1 MTTPNLLRV
10 LLADDHVILRQG
22 LASLL
27 NMEADMQVVA
37 QAGTGRTAVD
47 LYREHHPDI
56 GLIDIE
62 MPDGD
67 GPEAISVI
75 RTFDPA
81 AKLIV
86 LTTYIGEEDVFRAMS
101 AGAKGYLLK
110 DEEPEVLM
118 ACIRKVAA
126 GGKHI
131 SGQVAEKLSDR
142 MPGEQLSDRE
152 TDVLRLL
159 AQGKP
164 NADIAR
170 TLGISESTVKFH
182 MNNILSKL
190 HVSDRT
196 QAVVVASRRGLL
208 RLT

>member
-1 MTTPNLLRV
+1 
-10 LLADDHVILRQG
+10 
-22 LASLL
+22 
-27 NMEADMQVVA
+27 
-37 QAGTGRTAVD
+37 
-47 LYREHHPDI
+47 
-56 GLIDIE
+56 
-62 MPDGD
+62 
-67 GPEAISVI
+67 
-75 RTFDPA
+75 
-81 AKLIV
+81 
-86 LTTYIGEEDVFRAMS
+86 
-101 AGAKGYLLK
+101 
-110 DEEPEVLM
+110 M